1 MDHRIF
7 LSFFSPSKKPVRKK
21 APHGSNA
28 HAALFHE
35 WKLLAKGM
43 VHLAIAAGEDLVF
56 LIGAALIGNSAAGL
70 AGALAGALALAA
82 ATVGQG
88 LTQAGLRNGLNMLH
102 NDCSLHEIR

>member
-1 MDHRIF
+1 MAA
-7 LSFFSPSKKPVRKK
+7 S
-21 APHGSNA
+21 A
-28 HAALFHE
+28 HAVAFHE

-56 LIGAALIGNSAAGL
+56 LIGAALIGYSAAGL

-82 ATVGQG
+82 AAMGQR

-102 NDCSLHEIR
+102 NDCSLHEIRWGYYQNNYT